1 MEFRILGAFEV
12 VGTAGIVD
20 VRGSKRRGL
29 LACLVVHAGQP
40 MSTDRLVEELWA
52 GRGPDGAA
60 RTVQTYVSQLRG
72 LLRGEEASLATGP
85 GGYVLRVAS
94 ADVDAQ
100 RFEQEVTAAGAE
112 ADPTRRLAMLDGPLA
127 LWRGPPLGEFAGVG
141 WADREARRLE
151 AVHLQALHRRYD
163 ALLELGRP
171 GEAAGEL
178 DATVR
183 AHPHDE
189 RFWAQLMVALYR
201 SGRQA
206 DALAAYQQARGHLVD
221 DLGIEPGP
229 ELTALEHRIL
239 DHDPALVAT
248 VRRPTPVDEHRVP
261 IGWPSGLVTF
271 VLTDIEGSTRLL
283 RRLENRYEEVI
294 ERHDTLL
301 RTVWE
306 EHGGAHVSARGDSC
320 LAAFGNAGTALR
332 ACADAQRR
340 LAGDLWPPDGRPRVR
355 MGVHTGLAS
364 PRNGDYVALAVHQAA
379 RVTAAAHGGQ
389 ILASE
394 VAATDVGAQAGLALR
409 SVGRYRLR
417 DFDVPVQLFELA
429 GPGLDADFPAVRAM
443 PVGGHNLP
451 CPPTSFVGREADV
464 AEVLTLIGA
473 GKLLTLSGPGGVGKS
488 RLALAVGLAA
498 ASSWSDG
505 VWLVDLARVQE
516 ARLIGAAVANVLGVA
531 ADARMDGW
539 HAALGHLRATR
550 TLLVLDN
557 CEHLAADVAR
567 LVADLLAACTDVGV
581 LATSRE
587 PLGTALE
594 VVWRVAPLAVPGS
607 GVAVAEVESVPSV
620 RLFVERVRATLPG
633 FAIDDG
639 NVQTVAEL
647 CRRLDGL
654 PLALELAAAQT
665 SVLSA
670 TDLLRGLDD
679 RFRFLRSRKRGV
691 PDRQRTM
698 DAVMEWSYRLLSA
711 DEQAVLRRVS
721 VFRSGFTLDAA
732 VVSGRDLEGCD
743 VLAAAWSLVDKSLVV
758 VDLTANETRYRL
770 LETVRDYAR
779 RLLDDEGAAAT
790 TAMRLATW
798 WLDRIG
804 PWRRMDRVRSG
815 EIEVELDN
823 LRALVPLVAKEDEER
838 AQQLALSIGQYNFA
852 VRVTREGIGE
862 LSRYAAD
869 LAMPSP
875 ARVSLLAT
883 LALLHAH
890 HGDIDAAR
898 PVLEQAEQ
906 VRRIVGAAP
915 IWDEVAVARATG
927 EVALRSGDHAVAAEL
942 ARHALDGDLTPRAR
956 ARMLNLLAISSYFK
970 GEVGRAAAAFNE
982 ELEVARRLGDEHL
995 MVIAEGNVAELALRQ
1010 GDTASAATHQ
1020 AACLDLALALGRPVS
1035 VAHSFIIAA
1044 RLTAETE
1051 PARAGQ
1057 LHAKAEEVLVEND
1070 YQLYDD
1076 DQRASTLMLD
1086 RLRELLGD
1094 VEFDRARERGRSL
1107 TWPDAVSLAQ
1117 DALAELS
1124 T

>member
-1 MEFRILGAFEV
+1 
-12 VGTAGIVD
+12 
-20 VRGSKRRGL
+20 
-29 LACLVVHAGQP
+29 
-40 MSTDRLVEELWA
+40 
-52 GRGPDGAA
+52 
-60 RTVQTYVSQLRG
+60 
-72 LLRGEEASLATGP
+72 
-85 GGYVLRVAS
+85 
-94 ADVDAQ
+94 
-100 RFEQEVTAAGAE
+100 
-112 ADPTRRLAMLDGPLA
+112 
-127 LWRGPPLGEFAGVG
+127 
-141 WADREARRLE
+141 
-151 AVHLQALHRRYD
+151 
-163 ALLELGRP
+163 
-171 GEAAGEL
+171 
-178 DATVR
+178 
-183 AHPHDE
+183 
-189 RFWAQLMVALYR
+189 
-201 SGRQA
+201 
-206 DALAAYQQARGHLVD
+206 
-221 DLGIEPGP
+221 
-229 ELTALEHRIL
+229 
-239 DHDPALVAT
+239 
-248 VRRPTPVDEHRVP
+248 
-261 IGWPSGLVTF
+261 
-271 VLTDIEGSTRLL
+271 
-283 RRLENRYEEVI
+283 
-294 ERHDTLL
+294 
-301 RTVWE
+301 
-306 EHGGAHVSARGDSC
+306 
-320 LAAFGNAGTALR
+320 
-332 ACADAQRR
+332 
-340 LAGDLWPPDGRPRVR
+340 
-355 MGVHTGLAS
+355 
-364 PRNGDYVALAVHQAA
+364 
-379 RVTAAAHGGQ
+379 
-389 ILASE
+389 
-394 VAATDVGAQAGLALR
+394 
-409 SVGRYRLR
+409 
-417 DFDVPVQLFELA
+417 
-429 GPGLDADFPAVRAM
+429 
-443 PVGGHNLP
+443 
-451 CPPTSFVGREADV
+451 
-464 AEVLTLIGA
+464 
-473 GKLLTLSGPGGVGKS
+473 
-488 RLALAVGLAA
+488 
-498 ASSWSDG
+498 
-505 VWLVDLARVQE
+505 
-516 ARLIGAAVANVLGVA
+516 
-531 ADARMDGW
+531 
-539 HAALGHLRATR
+539 
-550 TLLVLDN
+550 
-557 CEHLAADVAR
+557 
-567 LVADLLAACTDVGV
+567 
-581 LATSRE
+581 
-587 PLGTALE
+587 
-594 VVWRVAPLAVPGS
+594 LAVPGS
-607 GVAVAEVESVPSV
+607 GVVVAEVESVPSV

-743 VLAAAWSLVDKSLVV
+743 VLDAAWSLVDKSLVV

-852 VRVTREGIGE
+852 VHVTREGIGE
-862 LSRYAAD
+862 LSRYATD

-883 LALLHAH
+883 LALLHVH

-942 ARHALDGDLTPRAR
+942 AQHALDGGLTPRAR

-982 ELEVARRLGDEHL
+982 ELEVARQLGDEHL

-1086 RLRELLGD
+1086 RVRELLGD